1 MDVSKIEPGDESAV
15 NVFIESTKGSKDF
28 YEYDDKTNNFILK
41 KVLSIP
47 FPGAYGFIPK
57 THHIDAESLDA
68 LVLIGDQTQ
77 QGVVLPAR
85 PIGIIRIKGIIPDDV
100 LITVPISDRS
110 FERINNIQ
118 DINNLEEVGTF
129 LEELKE
135 SKVEFVFDAAH
146 AKRSIRVAIGLYK
159 KEFE

>member
-1 MDVSKIEPGDESAV
+1 MDVSKIEPGDENTV

-28 YEYDDKTNNFILK
+28 YKYDGETNNFILR
-41 KVLSIP
+41 KVLNIP

-57 THHIDAESLDA
+57 THHIDAEPLDV

-85 PIGIIRIKGIIPDDV
+85 PIGIIRIKGRIPDDV
-100 LITVPISDRS
+100 LIAVPVSDRS

-118 DINNLEEVGTF
+118 DINNLEEVETF

-135 SKVEFVFDAAH
+135 SKIEFVYDVTH
-146 AKRSIRVAIGLYK
+146 ARRSINVAVELYK